1 VQGTSYAFG
10 HIEVR
15 YDPLAGS
22 IGVSTHTPQTG
33 WVGRAG
39 PLPIVYA
46 AGDQLGARAYSNGAV
61 EVYKN
66 GVAILLANTGD
77 WPFAAN
83 GGRIGLTLGGTNG
96 STMDDFGGG
105 NVVFPQNTPPT
116 ATITAP
122 QDSVFVASGDT
133 IRFAGSGGDAED
145 PPATLQLEWNVDL
158 HHNNHTHPGT
168 FVASGDSAELEIEN
182 HDDGTGVWWRAS
194 LRAADSGGLA
204 DTAYV
209 DFFPD
214 VELSPSDVT
223 TVPGTPGTTAPATY
237 SFRLRNLGRMPA
249 PETRWRLVAAG
260 VTLAEGDTLVAARD
274 SVSVTRSLAPV
285 LTEGDYTLRVVA
297 DTLGTALESNES
309 NNANTRSLTV
319 VAGAGPDE
327 LGPEITQGPTSEVS
341 TTAAW
346 IRWTTSERT
355 GGIVRWGE
363 TRAFGD
369 SLETPASLYVHFAA
383 LSGLAWATRC
393 YFRVVALDSL
403 LNPTPSTVDS
413 FVTLNSSASAD
424 DRPLAFALRG
434 PIPNPSR
441 GAVELGLEL
450 AEGAGVRFAIHDLQG
465 REVWS
470 EPESERS
477 AGRWT
482 LRWPGTTA
490 SGAPQSPGLY
500 WALVRVNGHSHL
512 RRFALL
518 R

>member
-1 VQGTSYAFG
+1 
-10 HIEVR
+10 
-15 YDPLAGS
+15 
-22 IGVSTHTPQTG
+22 
-33 WVGRAG
+33 
-39 PLPIVYA
+39 
-46 AGDQLGARAYSNGAV
+46 
-61 EVYKN
+61 
-66 GVAILLANTGD
+66 
-77 WPFAAN
+77 
-83 GGRIGLTLGGTNG
+83 
-96 STMDDFGGG
+96 
-105 NVVFPQNTPPT
+105 
-116 ATITAP
+116 
-122 QDSVFVASGDT
+122 
-133 IRFAGSGGDAED
+133 
-145 PPATLQLEWNVDL
+145 
-158 HHNNHTHPGT
+158 
-168 FVASGDSAELEIEN
+168 
-182 HDDGTGVWWRAS
+182 
-194 LRAADSGGLA
+194 
-204 DTAYV
+204 
-209 DFFPD
+209 
-214 VELSPSDVT
+214 
-223 TVPGTPGTTAPATY
+223 
-237 SFRLRNLGRMPA
+237 MPA